1 MPRWEPD
8 ASERLEAAAVELFR
22 ERGYEAT
29 TAAQIAE
36 RAGLTER
43 TFFRRLGDKREVLF
57 IRERALE
64 ERLVG
69 AVDATPS
76 EATPLDALAAG
87 FRAMSEQLQPRRDD
101 LAWRAGLI
109 AAHPEIAERELA
121 KLAAL
126 SAVLADALAR
136 RGVDAP
142 TARLAAETAIAIF
155 RIAFERWIADTTG
168 STFSTIAAATLTEA
182 AAFFN
187 PAGAAT
193 AEALSASH

>member
-57 IRERALE
+57 VRERALQE
-64 ERLVG
+64 QLVG
-69 AVDATPS
+69 AVDAAPAGAS
-76 EATPLDALAAG
+76 PLDAVAAG
-87 FRAMSEQLQPRRDD
+87 LRAMSDQLEPRRED
-101 LAWRAGLI
+101 LAWRAGMI
-109 AAHPEIAERELA
+109 TAHPEIAERELA

-126 SAVLADALAR
+126 STALAEALAR

-142 TARLAAETAIAIF
+142 TARLAAETAI
-155 RIAFERWIADTTG
+155 
-168 STFSTIAAATLTEA
+168 
-182 AAFFN
+182 
-187 PAGAAT
+187 
-193 AEALSASH
+193 